1 MDDLDDSW
9 KENSMEYAIKNSA
22 WMCEKIKSS
31 DIYAQ
36 NLYAA
41 LCNNEFQKIDV
52 LPILKDQ
59 RWSCSWRYAG
69 GIIADIQEKGDYI
82 DWYCSGIQPSDLDD
96 DSKDISSVVP
106 EGKITQ
112 EIKDD
117 LKLIGWRLFK
127 D

>member
-9 KENSMEYAIKNSA
+9 KENSMEYAIKNSS

-82 DWYCSGIQPSDLDD
+82 DWYCSGIQMLEVDD
-96 DSKDISSVVP
+96 DSKGTSSVVP

-117 LKLIGWRLFK
+117 LKFIGWRLFK

>member
-9 KENSMEYAIKNSA
+9 KENSMEYAIKNSS
-22 WMCEKIKSS
+22 WLCEKIKSS
-31 DIYAQ
+31 DTYAQ

-52 LPILKDQ
+52 LPILKDE

-82 DWYCSGIQPSDLDD
+82 DWYCSGIQMLEVDD
-96 DSKDISSVVP
+96 DSKDTSSVVP

-117 LKLIGWRLFK
+117 LKFIGWRLFK

>member
-1 MDDLDDSW
+1 MNDLDDSW

-52 LPILKDQ
+52 LPILKDE

-69 GIIADIQEKGDYI
+69 GIIADIQEKGDYL
-82 DWYCSGIQPSDLDD
+82 DWYCFGIQMLEVDD
-96 DSKDISSVVP
+96 DSKDTSSVVP
-106 EGKITQ
+106 EGKITK

>member
-1 MDDLDDSW
+1 MNDLDDSW

-52 LPILKDQ
+52 LPILKDE

-82 DWYCSGIQPSDLDD
+82 DWYCSGIQMLEVDD
-96 DSKDISSVVP
+96 DSKDTSSVVP

-117 LKLIGWRLFK
+117 LKFIGWRLFK

>member
-9 KENSMEYAIKNSA
+9 KENSMEYAIKNSS
-22 WMCEKIKSS
+22 WLCEKIKSS
-31 DIYAQ
+31 DTYAQ

-52 LPILKDQ
+52 LPILKDE

-82 DWYCSGIQPSDLDD
+82 DWYCSGIQMLEVDD
-96 DSKDISSVVP
+96 ASKGTSSVVP

-117 LKLIGWRLFK
+117 LKFIGWRLFK

>member
-22 WMCEKIKSS
+22 WMCKKIKSS

-82 DWYCSGIQPSDLDD
+82 DWYCSGIQMLEVDD
-96 DSKDISSVVP
+96 DSKDTSSVVP

-117 LKLIGWRLFK
+117 LKFIGWRLFK

>member
-1 MDDLDDSW
+1 MNDLDDSW

-52 LPILKDQ
+52 LPILKDE

-82 DWYCSGIQPSDLDD
+82 DWYCSGIQMLEVDD
-96 DSKDISSVVP
+96 DSKDIPLSFVYRP
-106 EGKITQ
+106 
-112 EIKDD
+112 
-117 LKLIGWRLFK
+117 
-127 D
+127 

>member
-9 KENSMEYAIKNSA
+9 KENSMEYAIKNSS

-31 DIYAQ
+31 DTYAQ

-82 DWYCSGIQPSDLDD
+82 DWYCSGIQMLEVDD
-96 DSKDISSVVP
+96 DSKDTSSVVP

-117 LKLIGWRLFK
+117 LKFIGWRLFK

>member
-22 WMCEKIKSS
+22 WMCKKIKSS
-31 DIYAQ
+31 DTYAQ

-52 LPILKDQ
+52 LPILKDE

-82 DWYCSGIQPSDLDD
+82 DWYCSGIHLLDVDD
-96 DSKDISSVVP
+96 DSKGTSSVVP

-117 LKLIGWRLFK
+117 LKFIGWRLFK

>member
-9 KENSMEYAIKNSA
+9 KENSMEYAIKNSS

-52 LPILKDQ
+52 LPILKDE

-82 DWYCSGIQPSDLDD
+82 DWYCSGIHMLDVDD
-96 DSKDISSVVP
+96 DSKDTSSVVP

-117 LKLIGWRLFK
+117 LKFIGWRLFK

>member
-52 LPILKDQ
+52 LPILKDE

-82 DWYCSGIQPSDLDD
+82 DWYCSGIQMLEVDD
-96 DSKDISSVVP
+96 DGKSTSSVVP

>member
-82 DWYCSGIQPSDLDD
+82 DWYCSGIQMLEVDD
-96 DSKDISSVVP
+96 DSKDTSSVVP

-117 LKLIGWRLFK
+117 LKFIGWRLFK

>member
-1 MDDLDDSW
+1 MNDLDDSW

-52 LPILKDQ
+52 LPILKDE

-82 DWYCSGIQPSDLDD
+82 DWYCSGIQMLEVDD
-96 DSKDISSVVP
+96 DSKDTSSVVP

>member
-1 MDDLDDSW
+1 MNDLDDSW

-52 LPILKDQ
+52 LPILKDE

-69 GIIADIQEKGDYI
+69 GIIADIQEKGDYL
-82 DWYCSGIQPSDLDD
+82 DWYCSGIQMLEVDD
-96 DSKDISSVVP
+96 DSKDTSSVVP